1 MQTIDLVDYLTIK
14 GFKVVKSG
22 SSYKIVD
29 GGAAGLT
36 GDLSSLSIF
45 ANRKSWKRWSNGTH
59 GGDAIEFLRV
69 VYGMTY
75 QQACQELGAVLPSSA
90 PALVPVSALV
100 LPPRTSE
107 KFSCLFAYL
116 IKKRG
121 ISADII
127 KQLVTSDKIYQDV
140 RGNVV
145 FLGRDDVQN
154 VRFASVRGTGDKPY
168 KLDCSGSDK
177 RFSFSLPG
185 IDTNNLYIFESP
197 IDALSAATLSNFI
210 SHDSD
215 RWLLHSRLSLG
226 GVSDVALQHYL
237 SCHDTVKILHFW
249 LDNDSVGRSSADFLC
264 RKYAAQGY
272 KCINHCPKRKD
283 FNEDL
288 QIILR
293 NMY

>member
-14 GFKVVKSG
+14 GFKIVKSG
-22 SSYKIVD
+22 SSYKVVD

-45 ANRKSWKRWSNGTH
+45 QNRKSWKRWSDGTH

-69 VYGMTY
+69 VYGMRY
-75 QQACQELGAVLPSSA
+75 QEACRELGAVLPSSA
-90 PALVPVSALV
+90 PVPVPDSSSALV
-100 LPPRTSE
+100 LPPRTPE

-116 IKKRG
+116 IKKRC
-121 ISADII
+121 ISADIV

-145 FLGRDDVQN
+145 FLGRDDAQN

-177 RFSFSLPG
+177 RFSFSLSG

-197 IDALSAATLSNFI
+197 IDALSAATLANVI

-237 SCHDTVKILHFW
+237 SCHDTVKNLHFW
-249 LDNDSVGRSSADFLC
+249 LDNDSVGRSSANSLC
-264 RKYAAQGY
+264 RKYTAQGY
-272 KCINHCPKRKD
+272 ECINHCPKYKD

-288 QIILR
+288 QAILH
-293 NMY
+293 N